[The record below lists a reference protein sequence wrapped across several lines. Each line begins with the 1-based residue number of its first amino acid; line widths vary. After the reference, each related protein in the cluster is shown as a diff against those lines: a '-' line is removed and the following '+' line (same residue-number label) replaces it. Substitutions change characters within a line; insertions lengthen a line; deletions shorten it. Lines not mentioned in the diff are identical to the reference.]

1 MPTVNRSALVP
12 FSAEQMFDLV
22 NDVAQYPAFLPGC
35 AEAKVVEQNA
45 TFMKASLLIAK
56 MGVHQWFTTSNELSR
71 GKFIR
76 MTLVDGPFKALGGG
90 WTFTALAEDACK
102 IELDLEFEFSSK
114 IVEMAF
120 GKVFS
125 SIANNMVKA
134 FTERAKEVD
143 HG

>member
-12 FSAEQMFDLV
+12 FSAEQIFDLV

-71 GKFIR
+71 GKFIK
-76 MTLVDGPFKALGGG
+76 MTLVDGTFKALGGG

-143 HG
+143 HD